1 MSVTIAEFWRHA
13 VASRLLDQQQA
24 EELVATFQ
32 EQAASTQETTP
43 KAVADWL
50 IRRQTITRYQAKVLL
65 AGRPGPFIY
74 GDYRVE
80 SRSKQPPLADWFCAK
95 HMPTEHPVL
104 LRFLSPETV
113 RNEQQWLAVQQRV
126 NEQIEVQHPNL
137 QDLFGLVSLQRYRFL
152 VAEDP
157 EPAAPEITSVSGP
170 IPALEAC
177 RIIRLAALALA
188 QLTCKG
194 RLTESFFQVVFSVHH
209 RAMCWSCASVR
220 ERPFWKLYYRLIVFT
235 I

>member
-157 EPAAPEITSVSGP
+157 EPAAPELTSVSGP
-170 IPALEAC
+170 IPA
-177 RIIRLAALALA
+177 RLSDHPAGGIGIGTTPPARA
-188 QLTCKG
+188 G
-194 RLTESFFQVVFSVHH
+194 SRRVFSRLSFPYITGQ
-209 RAMCWSCASVR
+209 RAGLA
-220 ERPFWKLYYRLIVFT
+220 
-235 I
+235 